1 MAVHNFNYT
10 YTYQSCKAIPKSQTD
25 DTLIVREITIEIVAV
40 DQADA
45 SQSITLTETRAI
57 DYVALR
63 SAESLPSDFININD
77 ITNQQMIDWFLDGV
91 TTESMDGFCTWKLY
105 GAAEVHPITDLS
117 E

>member
-10 YTYQSCKAIPKSQTD
+10 YTYQSCRAIPKSQTD
-25 DTLIVREITIEIVAV
+25 NTLIVREITIEIIAV
-40 DQADA
+40 DQADS

-57 DYVALR
+57 DYVELR
-63 SAESLPSDFININD
+63 SAESLPDDFINIDD

-91 TTESMDGFCTWKLY
+91 TTESMDGFCTWQLY
-105 GAAEVHPITDLS
+105 GAEEVHPITDLS